1 MDSQQ
6 AISVSSD
13 KHPSKLN
20 IAQVDD
26 WVFDL
31 DNTIYPA
38 ASSLFPRVAQ
48 RMTEWI
54 MAHFGLPEAEAAT
67 LKTRLFRQY
76 GTTMRGLMEEYKLPS
91 KPFLDYVHEIDL
103 SDVSYDDVLDT
114 TLSALPG
121 RKHIYTNGTVRH
133 AERILDAFGIRHH
146 FDVIF
151 DIIGA
156 DHTPKPHPDPYDR
169 FVAVSGITPSK
180 AVMVEDMA
188 RNLEP
193 AAALGMQTVWLAS
206 DEAWAQEGADEAY
219 VQFVAKDVKELLI
232 CLTQPSHS

>member
-1 MDSQQ
+1 MENQL
-6 AISVSSD
+6 VMPSSFE
-13 KHPSKLN
+13 KHPSGL
-20 IAQVDD
+20 IVSQVTD

-38 ASSLFPRVAQ
+38 ASSLFPRVAH

-54 MAHFGLPEAEAAT
+54 MGHFDLPEDKAAE

-76 GTTMRGLMEEYKLPS
+76 GTTMRGLMEEFKLPS
-91 KPFLDYVHEIDL
+91 DGFLSYVHEIDL
-103 SDVSYDDVLDT
+103 SDVSYDAVLDKG
-114 TLSALPG
+114 LKALPG

-133 AERILDAFGIRHH
+133 AERILEAFGIRNH

-151 DIIGA
+151 DIVA
-156 DHTPKPHPDPYDR
+156 SDHVPKPNPVPYDR
-169 FVAVSGITPSK
+169 FIEQSGIDPKTS
-180 AVMVEDMA
+180 VMIEDMA

-206 DEAWAQEGADEAY
+206 DLDWARQGANEDY
-219 VQFVAKDVKELLI
+219 VQFIAKDVKDLLT
-232 CLTQPSHS
+232 CLTQPV

>member
-1 MDSQQ
+1 MWESQR
-6 AISVSSD
+6 IMSSYAD
-13 KHPSKLN
+13 KHASGLDVSK
-20 IAQVDD
+20 VED

-38 ASSLFPRVAQ
+38 ASSLFPRVAR

-54 MAHFGLPEAEAAT
+54 MDHFSLPEDKAAD

-76 GTTMRGLMEEYKLPS
+76 GTTMRGLIEEFQLPS
-91 KPFLDYVHEIDL
+91 DGFLSYVHEIDL
-103 SDVSYDDVLDT
+103 SDVSYDVVLDT
-114 TLSALPG
+114 GLKALPG

-133 AERILDAFGIRHH
+133 AERILEAFGIRQH

-151 DIIGA
+151 DIVA
-156 DHTPKPHPDPYDR
+156 SDHVPKPAPAPYDQ
-169 FVAVSGITPSK
+169 FVAQSGIEPKK
-180 AVMVEDMA
+180 AVMIEDMA

-206 DEAWAQEGADEAY
+206 DLDWARQGANEDY
-219 VQFVAKDVKELLI
+219 VQFIAKDVKDLLT
-232 CLTQPSHS
+232 CLTQPV